1 MAMTDYLLMVSS
13 QVGTMFLMMAAGF
26 GLVKAGKLT
35 PEAVPQMTNLLLTV
49 VLPCMLVD
57 SLQIERT
64 QAMLDVMGYAFL
76 LLAVLYVLYCLLTAP
91 LFRRQPPATGKALRF
106 GVLYGNVGFMG
117 LPLIQMVLGEQAMVY
132 GVINLIVFNLFN
144 WSQGVVLMGGRKQ
157 ISLKQAVLNPGIL
170 GIIAAMLLFFCGI
183 TLPSMVGNAVN
194 FLGSMNTP
202 LAMVIIGAQMAQA
215 DWQAIFRNRSILL
228 ACLLKLVAMPL
239 LTALV
244 LYPLHPEPDLYCTLV
259 LLAGVPTAS
268 ITAMFAQRY
277 GQDVATS
284 AQLVT
289 LTTLLSIL
297 TLPCCG
303 VLAALLSGAA

>member
-49 VLPCMLVD
+49 ALPCMLVD

-64 QAMLDVMGYAFL
+64 QALLDVMGYAFL

-117 LPLIQMVLGEQAMVY
+117 LPLIQMVLGDQAMVY
-132 GVINLIVFNLFN
+132 GVINLIIFNLFN

-244 LYPLHPEPDLYCTLV
+244 LYPLQPEPDLYCTLV

>member
-1 MAMTDYLLMVSS
+1 MLEYLLMVSS

-26 GLVKAGKLT
+26 ALAKRRLLT
-35 PEAVPQMTNLLLTV
+35 QAAIPQMTNLLLTV

-57 SLQIERT
+57 SMQIERT
-64 QAMLDVMGYAFL
+64 PALLGSIGYTSL
-76 LLAVLYVLYCLLTAP
+76 LVAGLYVLYCLLSIP
-91 LFRRQPPATGKALRF
+91 LFRRQNSATGKALRF
-106 GVLYGNVGFMG
+106 GTLYGNVGFMG
-117 LPLIQMVLGEQAMVY
+117 LPLIQLVLGEQAMVY

-144 WSQGVVLMGGRKQ
+144 WSQGVVLMGGRRQ
-157 ISLKQAVLNPGIL
+157 VSLKQAVLNPGIL
-170 GIIAAMLLFFCGI
+170 GTVVALVLFLCGI
-183 TLPSMVGNAVN
+183 TLPSMVGSAVS

-202 LAMVIIGAQMAQA
+202 LAMVIIGAQMASA
-215 DWQAIFRNRSILL
+215 DWRSVFRSPAILL
-228 ACLLKLVAMPL
+228 ACGLKLVAMPL
-239 LTALV
+239 LTALI

-277 GQDVATS
+277 GQDVSTS

-289 LTTLLSIL
+289 VSTLLSIL

>member
-1 MAMTDYLLMVSS
+1 MAMTDYLLMVFS

-64 QAMLDVMGYAFL
+64 QALLDVMGYAFL

-244 LYPLHPEPDLYCTLV
+244 LYPLQPEPDLYCTLV

>member
-1 MAMTDYLLMVSS
+1 MTDYLLMVSS
-13 QVGTMFLMMAAGF
+13 QVGIMFLMMAAGF

-64 QAMLDVMGYAFL
+64 QALLDVMGYAFL

-144 WSQGVVLMGGRKQ
+144 WSQGVVLMGGRRQ
-157 ISLKQAVLNPGIL
+157 VSLKQAVLNPGIL
-170 GIIAAMLLFFCGI
+170 GTVVALVLFLCGI
-183 TLPSMVGNAVN
+183 TLPSMVGSAVS

-202 LAMVIIGAQMAQA
+202 LAMVIIGAQMASA
-215 DWQAIFRNRSILL
+215 DWRSVFRSPAILL
-228 ACLLKLVAMPL
+228 ACGLKLVAMPL
-239 LTALV
+239 LTALI

-277 GQDVATS
+277 GQDVASS

-289 LTTLLSIL
+289 VSTLLSIL

>member
-1 MAMTDYLLMVSS
+1 MLEYLLMVSS

-26 GLVKAGKLT
+26 ALAKRGLLT
-35 PEAVPQMTNLLLTV
+35 QAAIPQMTNLLLTV

-57 SLQIERT
+57 SMQIERT
-64 QAMLDVMGYAFL
+64 PALLGSMGYTSL
-76 LLAVLYVLYCLLTAP
+76 LVAGLYVLYCLLSIP
-91 LFRRQPPATGKALRF
+91 LFRRQNSATGKALRF
-106 GVLYGNVGFMG
+106 GTLYGNVGFMG
-117 LPLIQMVLGEQAMVY
+117 LPLIQLVLGEQAMVY
-132 GVINLIVFNLFN
+132 GVINLMVFNAFN
-144 WSQGVVLMGGRKQ
+144 WSQGVVLMGGRRQ
-157 ISLKQAVLNPGIL
+157 VSLKQAVLNPGIL
-170 GIIAAMLLFFCGI
+170 GTVVALVLFLCGI
-183 TLPSMVGNAVN
+183 TLPSMVGSAVS

-202 LAMVIIGAQMAQA
+202 LAMVIIGAQMASA
-215 DWQAIFRNRSILL
+215 DWRSVFRSPAILL
-228 ACLLKLVAMPL
+228 ACGLKLVAMPL
-239 LTALV
+239 LTALI

-277 GQDVATS
+277 GQDVSTS

-289 LTTLLSIL
+289 VSTLLSIL

>member
-49 VLPCMLVD
+49 ALPCMLVD

-64 QAMLDVMGYAFL
+64 QALLDAMGYAFL

>member
-64 QAMLDVMGYAFL
+64 QALLDVMGYAFL

-244 LYPLHPEPDLYCTLV
+244 LYPLQPEPDLYCTLV

>member
-1 MAMTDYLLMVSS
+1 MAMTDDLLMVSS

-26 GLVKAGKLT
+26 GLLKAGKLT

-64 QAMLDVMGYAFL
+64 RALLDVMGYAFL
-76 LLAVLYVLYCLLTAP
+76 LMAVLYVLYCLLTAP

-183 TLPSMVGNAVN
+183 TLPSVVGNAVN

>member
-1 MAMTDYLLMVSS
+1 MVDYLLMVSS

-26 GLVKAGKLT
+26 ALAKRGLLT
-35 PEAVPQMTNLLLTV
+35 REALPQLTNLLLTA

-57 SLQIERT
+57 AMQIERT
-64 QAMLDVMGYAFL
+64 PALLEAMGHAA
-76 LLAVLYVLYCLLTAP
+76 LLAAGLYVLYCLLSIP
-91 LFRRQPPATGKALRF
+91 LFRRQEPATGKALRF
-106 GVLYGNVGFMG
+106 GTLYGNVGFMG
-117 LPLIQMVLGEQAMVY
+117 LPLIQLVLGEQAMVY
-132 GVINLIVFNLFN
+132 GVINLMVFNAFN
-144 WSQGVVLMGGRKQ
+144 WSQGVVLMGGRRQ
-157 ISLKQAVLNPGIL
+157 VSLRQAVVNPGII
-170 GIIAAMLLFFCGI
+170 GTIIALALFLWGV
-183 TLPSMVGNAVN
+183 TLPAMVGNAVG

-202 LAMVIIGAQMAQA
+202 LAMVIIGAQMAAA
-215 DWQAIFRNRSILL
+215 DWRAVFRSPAIL
-228 ACLLKLVAMPL
+228 AACALKLAAMPL
-239 LTALV
+239 LTALI
-244 LYPLHPEPDLYCTLV
+244 LYPLHPEPELYCTLV

-289 LTTLLSIL
+289 VSTLLSIL

>member
-1 MAMTDYLLMVSS
+1 MLEYLLMVSS

-26 GLVKAGKLT
+26 ALAKRGLLT
-35 PEAVPQMTNLLLTV
+35 QAAIPQMTNLLLTV

-57 SLQIERT
+57 SMQIERT
-64 QAMLDVMGYAFL
+64 PALLGSMGYTSL
-76 LLAVLYVLYCLLTAP
+76 LVAGLYVLYCLLSIP
-91 LFRRQPPATGKALRF
+91 LFRRQNSATGKALRF
-106 GVLYGNVGFMG
+106 GTLYGNVGFMG
-117 LPLIQMVLGEQAMVY
+117 LPLIQLVLGEQAMVY
-132 GVINLIVFNLFN
+132 GVINLMVFNAFN
-144 WSQGVVLMGGRKQ
+144 WSQGVVLMGGRRQ
-157 ISLKQAVLNPGIL
+157 VSLKQAVLNPGIL
-170 GIIAAMLLFFCGI
+170 GTVVALVLFLCGI
-183 TLPSMVGNAVN
+183 TLPSMVGSAVS

-202 LAMVIIGAQMAQA
+202 LAMVIIGAQMASA
-215 DWQAIFRNRSILL
+215 DWRSVFRSPAILL
-228 ACLLKLVAMPL
+228 ACGLKLVAMPL
-239 LTALV
+239 LTALI

-277 GQDVATS
+277 GQDVSAG

-289 LTTLLSIL
+289 VSTLLSIL

>member
-1 MAMTDYLLMVSS
+1 MTDYLLMVSS

-64 QAMLDVMGYAFL
+64 QALLDVMGYAFL
-76 LLAVLYVLYCLLTAP
+76 LMAVLYVLYCLLTAP

-117 LPLIQMVLGEQAMVY
+117 LPLIQLVLGDHALVY
-132 GVINLIVFNLFN
+132 GVINLVIFNVYN
-144 WSQGVVLMGGRKQ
+144 WSHGVVLMGGRKQ
-157 ISLKQAVLNPGIL
+157 VSLKPAVLNPGIIGTIIAL
-170 GIIAAMLLFFCGI
+170 ALFLCGII
-183 TLPSMVGNAVN
+183 LPPMVGNAVS

-277 GQDVATS
+277 GQDVASS

-289 LTTLLSIL
+289 VSTLLSIL

>member
-1 MAMTDYLLMVSS
+1 MVDYLLMVSS

-26 GLVKAGKLT
+26 ALAKRRLLT
-35 PEAVPQMTNLLLTV
+35 QAAIPQMTNLLLTV

-57 SLQIERT
+57 SMQIERT
-64 QAMLDVMGYAFL
+64 PALLGSMGYTSL
-76 LLAVLYVLYCLLTAP
+76 LVAGLYVLYCLLSIP
-91 LFRRQPPATGKALRF
+91 LFRRQNSATGKALRF
-106 GVLYGNVGFMG
+106 GTLYGNVGFMG
-117 LPLIQMVLGEQAMVY
+117 LPLIQLVLGEQAMVY
-132 GVINLIVFNLFN
+132 GVINLMVFNAFN
-144 WSQGVVLMGGRKQ
+144 WSQGVVLMGGRRQ
-157 ISLKQAVLNPGIL
+157 VSLKQAVLNPGIL
-170 GIIAAMLLFFCGI
+170 GTVVALVLFLCGI
-183 TLPSMVGNAVN
+183 TLPSMVGSAVS

-202 LAMVIIGAQMAQA
+202 LAMVIIGAQMASA
-215 DWQAIFRNRSILL
+215 DWRSVFRSPAILL
-228 ACLLKLVAMPL
+228 ACGLKLAAMPL
-239 LTALV
+239 LTALI

-277 GQDVATS
+277 GQDVSTS

-289 LTTLLSIL
+289 VSTLLSIL

>member
-1 MAMTDYLLMVSS
+1 MLDYLLMVSS
-13 QVGTMFLMMAAGF
+13 QVGTMFLMMASGF
-26 GLVKAGKLT
+26 ALAKRGLLT
-35 PEAVPQMTNLLLTV
+35 REAIPQLTNLLLTA

-57 SLQIERT
+57 SMQIERT
-64 QAMLDVMGYAFL
+64 PALLGAMGYGA
-76 LLAVLYVLYCLLTAP
+76 LLAVGLYVLYCLLSIP
-91 LFRRQPPATGKALRF
+91 LFRRQNPATGKTLRF
-106 GVLYGNVGFMG
+106 GTLYGNVGFMG

-157 ISLKQAVLNPGIL
+157 VSLKQAVINPGIL
-170 GIIAAMLLFFCGI
+170 GIIAALLLFLCGI
-183 TLPSMVGNAVN
+183 TLPPVVGSAVS

-202 LAMVIIGAQMAQA
+202 LAMVIIGAQMAAA
-215 DWQAIFRNRSILL
+215 DWRTVFRSPAILL
-228 ACLLKLVAMPL
+228 ACVLKLAAMPL
-239 LTALV
+239 LTALI
-244 LYPLHPEPDLYCTLV
+244 LYPLHPELELYCTLV

-268 ITAMFAQRY
+268 VTAMFAQRY

-289 LTTLLSIL
+289 VSTLLSIL

>member
-64 QAMLDVMGYAFL
+64 QALLDVMGYAFL

-91 LFRRQPPATGKALRF
+91 LFQRQPPATGKALRF

-303 VLAALLSGAA
+303 VLAALLSEAA